1 MLNQDKIDYSL
12 LFFSVLRMNKKKLY
26 MNATINL
33 VVMDYERDPA
43 QIGLLSSRSSYRSVQ
58 YFCFSLLPIK
68 VFRKLLALCL
78 MKSHI

>member
-1 MLNQDKIDYSL
+1 
-12 LFFSVLRMNKKKLY
+12 

-43 QIGLLSSRSSYRSVQ
+43 QTGLLSLRSSYRSVQ

-78 MKSHI
+78 MKSYI